1 MKSQIFSTNR
11 SKCHYSRR
19 EWMLELCE
27 TMLEFYPKEIGKIE
41 ARIEYFRKVK
51 QRWQAKA
58 E

>member
-1 MKSQIFSTNR
+1 
-11 SKCHYSRR
+11 
-19 EWMLELCE
+19 MLELCE